1 MGRFFPT
8 LLVLAILPAPAI
20 AGPTETLRSATEVL
34 TDLAT
39 TSGIPPA
46 ALADAHAVAVFPR
59 LVTAGLVV
67 GGRSGHGVLLTRDR
81 DGRWGEPVFV
91 DIGGASVGL
100 QAGVEA
106 ADVVLVFTTRQS
118 LDRLLAGKKTLGAGA
133 AGPGGRRAGT
143 AIAADVLT
151 FSRGR
156 GLFVGVS
163 LDGVVIRPDAA
174 ANASFARDTRPAV
187 RELVGSLRARIVR
200 MGSPAGEPVTSVA
213 DQSPAAT
220 VSVSSP
226 AGGIGVSVAIN
237 PDQFGVGLSALAA
250 AVVGLMYRATR
261 QKVGRRWGLA

>member
-1 MGRFFPT
+1 MGRSFPAF
-8 LLVLAILPAPAI
+8 LVLAILPGAAV
-20 AGPTETLRSATEVL
+20 AGPVETLRSAVDVL

-39 TSGIPPA
+39 APGIPPVA
-46 ALADAHAVAVFPR
+46 VADAHAVAVFPR
-59 LVTAGLVV
+59 LITAGLVV
-67 GGRSGHGVLLTRDR
+67 GGRSGRGVLLTRDR
-81 DGRWGEPVFV
+81 DGRWGEPLFV
-91 DIGGASVGL
+91 DIGGASIGL

-106 ADVVLVFTTRQS
+106 ADVVSVFPTRQS

-151 FSRGR
+151 YSRGR
-156 GLFVGVS
+156 GLFAGVS

-174 ANASFARDTRPAV
+174 ANASFARDARPAE
-187 RELVGSLRARIVR
+187 RELVGLLRARLAR

-213 DQSPAAT
+213 EPSPAAT
-220 VSVSSP
+220 VGVSSP
-226 AGGIGVSVAIN
+226 ARGIGVSVAIN